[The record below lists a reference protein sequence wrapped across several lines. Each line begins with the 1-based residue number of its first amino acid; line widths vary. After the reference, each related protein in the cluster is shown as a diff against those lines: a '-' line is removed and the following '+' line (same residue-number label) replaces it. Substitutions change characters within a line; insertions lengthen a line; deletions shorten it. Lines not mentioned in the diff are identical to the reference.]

1 MQVETQF
8 VLDQHQT
15 GKRES
20 IHFSQRSQLTRK
32 MRNLTRKLRRKL
44 AHQDCLQGAVHQMS
58 VIVPTA
64 PVVQVFH
71 LV

>member
-32 MRNLTRKLRRKL
+32 MRKLRRKL